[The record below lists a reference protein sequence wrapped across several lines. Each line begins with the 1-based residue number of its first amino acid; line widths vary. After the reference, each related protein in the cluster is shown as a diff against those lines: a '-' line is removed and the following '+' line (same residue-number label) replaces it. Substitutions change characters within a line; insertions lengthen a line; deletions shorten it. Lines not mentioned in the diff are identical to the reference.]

1 MPDMPRLTV
10 LICTHNREQ
19 LLSNALHWINRAAR
33 PDNWSV
39 EILVAANA
47 CTDGTH
53 ALLHRYQE
61 SREENGGLPLKWI
74 AVPTPGKTHA
84 LNAALA
90 QTDTDM
96 VAFVDDDH
104 RIDSNYLVAVCA
116 AAEQHPETGMFCGRI
131 LPDWD
136 GTEPQ
141 WVHDQG
147 PYRIYPLPVPRFELD
162 RAAGPIDANIAIP
175 GGGNLAI
182 RPEIFSVVGPF
193 NHEYGP
199 KGHDLQGGEDSEW
212 VLRALSKGIELRYN
226 PDMVQ
231 YHYVDGRRLTL
242 SYLLRKAYRRSA
254 SMVRFSGNAQHY
266 RLFPA
271 YLLRKVLGYAG
282 RFVIS
287 PNQQQ
292 RRFYLVRLSAALGEI
307 AGHLSWNA
315 NDHPAS
321 REPTE

>member
-1 MPDMPRLTV
+1 MPRLTV

-19 LLSNALHWINRAAR
+19 LLSNALHWINRATR

-47 CTDGTH
+47 CSDGTH
-53 ALLHRYQE
+53 ALLDRYQE
-61 SREENGGLPLKWI
+61 TSEENKTLPLHWI
-74 AVPTPGKTHA
+74 DVPTPGKTHA
-84 LNAALA
+84 LNAALTEIDA
-90 QTDTDM
+90 DM

-104 RIDSNYLVAVCA
+104 RIDSTYLSAICE
-116 AAEQHPETGMFCGRI
+116 AAEQHPDTGLFCGRI

-162 RAAGPIDANIAIP
+162 REAGPIDATIAIP

-182 RPEIFSVVGPF
+182 RPEVFPLVGPF

-199 KGHDLQGGEDSEW
+199 KGHNLQGGEDSEW
-212 VLRALSKGIELRYN
+212 VLRALATGIKLRYN
-226 PDMVQ
+226 PDMLQ
-231 YHYVDGRRLTL
+231 YHFVDGKRLTL
-242 SYLLRKAYRRSA
+242 TYLLRKAYQRSA
-254 SMVRFSGNAQHY
+254 SMVRFNATTQEG

-271 YLLRKVLGYAG
+271 YLLRKVIGYAG
-282 RFVIS
+282 KLIVS
-287 PNQQQ
+287 WNWQ
-292 RRFYLVRLSAALGEI
+292 RGRFYLVRLSAALGEI
-307 AGHLSWNA
+307 AGHLSKNRSER
-315 NDHPAS
+315 HPLNG
-321 REPTE
+321 PTE